1 MDFESKIYK
10 PIESVRVE
18 GIVFLKMIKHYE
30 EESISS
36 QNFVN
41 GVLLGLA
48 QGSQLEITN
57 CFPLPKTQDDDPNA
71 NEALIN
77 YEANMIR
84 NLRQLNTDYL
94 NVGFYQA
101 GPGGVSI
108 NRANIDNIYQR
119 QSYLPESVLLT
130 YDPTRTSRGQIG
142 LKAYRLS
149 DDVLAARSEAEER
162 LRLSGNQKGPEVPWE
177 CEAAGSV
184 GRSSFTRVL
193 EEIPVVIHN
202 SHLVNILLTE
212 IVDNQELS
220 RSELSAKSSILDLA
234 PPLPTDHPGRY
245 STLNLSMASSLEQQ
259 LRSLLV
265 GLDSVHDLQY
275 LYQRSLTKTQTAVTG
290 KTATEARNRELAP
303 IRLDTALISA
313 QLDFYCNSLSQMAGQ
328 TMGKLMLTQA
338 VQETSSTGSSKFQRF

>member
-1 MDFESKIYK
+1 MDYQSKISK
-10 PIESVRVE
+10 PIDTVQVE
-18 GIVFLKMIKHYE
+18 GKVFLKMIKHYE
-30 EESISS
+30 EESVSS

-48 QGSQLEITN
+48 QGSRLEITN

-71 NEALIN
+71 NDALIT

-84 NLRQLNTDYL
+84 NLRQLQTDYL

-108 NRANIDNIYQR
+108 NRANIENIYQR
-119 QSYLPESVLLT
+119 QSNLPESVLLT

-149 DDVLAARSEAEER
+149 DDVLAARSEAEDRFR
-162 LRLSGNQKGPEVPWE
+162 LTGHK
-177 CEAAGSV
+177 EAASSV

-220 RSELSAKSSILDLA
+220 RSELSTNSSMLDLA
-234 PPLPTDHPGRY
+234 PPLPKDHPGRY

-259 LRSLLV
+259 LRSLLA
-265 GLDSVHDLQY
+265 GLETVHDYQY
-275 LYQRSLTKTQTAVTG
+275 LYQRSLSKSQTAVTG
-290 KTATEARNRELAP
+290 KTATETRNRELAP
-303 IRLDTALISA
+303 IRLDTALVSA
-313 QLDFYCNSLSQMAGQ
+313 QLDFYCNSLAQMAGQ

-338 VQETSSTGSSKFQRF
+338 VQKTSSSVTSKS

>member
-57 CFPLPKTQDDDPNA
+57 CFPLPKIQDDDPNA

-84 NLRQLNTDYL
+84 NLRQVIT
-94 NVGFYQA
+94 

-162 LRLSGNQKGPEVPWE
+162 LRLSGNQKV
-177 CEAAGSV
+177 S
-184 GRSSFTRVL
+184 
-193 EEIPVVIHN
+193 
-202 SHLVNILLTE
+202 
-212 IVDNQELS
+212 
-220 RSELSAKSSILDLA
+220 
-234 PPLPTDHPGRY
+234 
-245 STLNLSMASSLEQQ
+245 
-259 LRSLLV
+259 
-265 GLDSVHDLQY
+265 
-275 LYQRSLTKTQTAVTG
+275 
-290 KTATEARNRELAP
+290 
-303 IRLDTALISA
+303 
-313 QLDFYCNSLSQMAGQ
+313 
-328 TMGKLMLTQA
+328 
-338 VQETSSTGSSKFQRF
+338 

>member
-1 MDFESKIYK
+1 MDFLSTISKRINR
-10 PIESVRVE
+10 VRVE
-18 GIVFLKMIKHYE
+18 GTVFLKMIKHYE
-30 EESISS
+30 EESVSS

-48 QGSQLEITN
+48 QGSQLEVTN

-101 GPGGVSI
+101 GPGGVSV

-119 QSYLPESVLLT
+119 QINLSESVLLT

-149 DDVLAARSEAEER
+149 EAVLAARFEAEER

-177 CEAAGSV
+177 CVSLY
-184 GRSSFTRVL
+184 SLKSF
-193 EEIPVVIHN
+193 VIKQFWN
-202 SHLVNILLTE
+202 ELFISLICFIVSYATILH
-212 IVDNQELS
+212 
-220 RSELSAKSSILDLA
+220 A
-234 PPLPTDHPGRY
+234 
-245 STLNLSMASSLEQQ
+245 STVCL
-259 LRSLLV
+259 
-265 GLDSVHDLQY
+265 
-275 LYQRSLTKTQTAVTG
+275 K
-290 KTATEARNRELAP
+290 
-303 IRLDTALISA
+303 LISCEEP
-313 QLDFYCNSLSQMAGQ
+313 DG
-328 TMGKLMLTQA
+328 
-338 VQETSSTGSSKFQRF
+338 